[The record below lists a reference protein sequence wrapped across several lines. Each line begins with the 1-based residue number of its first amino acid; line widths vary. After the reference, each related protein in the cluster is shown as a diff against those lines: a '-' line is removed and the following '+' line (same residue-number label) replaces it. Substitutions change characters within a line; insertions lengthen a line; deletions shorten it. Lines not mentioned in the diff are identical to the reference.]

1 MAAEAIDSYKLLTT
15 LKATGKD
22 ANYSAEELANAFR
35 VAQEGADLLTRAQFE
50 SRMEV
55 VDERFKTIDARFDA
69 LETKFEARFSE
80 MDSKF
85 EARFGEMDSK
95 FGSLESKFGS
105 LETKFDSKF
114 DFLRADIKA
123 EVKASQLQNLL
134 WLSGIILASN
144 GAVIALLARVTH
156 LF

>member
-22 ANYSAEELANAFR
+22 ANYSAEELAHAFR
-35 VAQEGADLLTRAQFE
+35 VAQEGADLLTTTQFE
-50 SRMEV
+50 SRMGV
-55 VDERFKTIDARFDA
+55 VDARFRAIDARFDA
-69 LETKFEARFSE
+69 IDTRFDAIDTRFDALE
-80 MDSKF
+80 SKF
-85 EARFGEMDSK
+85 EARFGEVDSK
-95 FGSLESKFGS
+95 FGSLES
-105 LETKFDSKF
+105 KFDSKF

-156 LF
+156 LL

>member
-1 MAAEAIDSYKLLTT
+1 MATEAIDSYKLLTT

-35 VAQEGADLLTRAQFE
+35 VAQEGADLLTTAHFE
-50 SRMEV
+50 SRTGV

-69 LETKFEARFSE
+69 VDARF
-80 MDSKF
+80 DAVD
-85 EARFGEMDSK
+85 ARFDAVDERFDA
-95 FGSLESKFGS
+95 LES
-105 LETKFDSKF
+105 KFDSKF

-123 EVKASQLQNLL
+123 EIKSSQLQNLL

-144 GAVIALLARVTH
+144 GAVIALLAQATH
-156 LF
+156 LV